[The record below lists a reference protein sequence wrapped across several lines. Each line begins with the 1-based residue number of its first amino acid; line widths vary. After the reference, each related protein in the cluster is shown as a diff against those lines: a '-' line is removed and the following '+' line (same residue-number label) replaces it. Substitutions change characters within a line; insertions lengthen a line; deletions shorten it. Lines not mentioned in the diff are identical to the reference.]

1 MKTLCF
7 AQMKGGTGK
16 TTISYNIACI
26 LAEHAKVLVVDFDPQ
41 CNLSSNFC
49 FDVFDEDAKTVA
61 DMLDNI
67 KIDPLDIVIPSP
79 LKELPNLDLFPSTTY
94 LFGSEIS
101 LISKTARESVM
112 KSYMKKN
119 ENFFNSYDYV
129 IFDTA
134 PSMGIINQN
143 AFFVAAHII
152 LVTDPDCNSARMA
165 HVFLKLWDEAR
176 EYSLIPNTVDALII
190 NNVERTKISNKML
203 DFIDSHPVLSKI
215 KLETT
220 VPHTTRFK
228 ECVEQNKPIQ
238 FLITKSKTEEKSRE
252 KAENSIRKVIE
263 ELYKRG
269 IL

>member
-67 KIDPLDIVIPSP
+67 KIDPLD
-79 LKELPNLDLFPSTTY
+79 
-94 LFGSEIS
+94 
-101 LISKTARESVM
+101 
-112 KSYMKKN
+112 MKKN

-143 AFFVAAHII
+143 AFFVADHII

>member
-112 KSYMKKN
+112 KSYMK
-119 ENFFNSYDYV
+119 
-129 IFDTA
+129 
-134 PSMGIINQN
+134 
-143 AFFVAAHII
+143 
-152 LVTDPDCNSARMA
+152 
-165 HVFLKLWDEAR
+165 
-176 EYSLIPNTVDALII
+176 
-190 NNVERTKISNKML
+190 RTKISLTVMIMLSLILPRVWELSIKML
-203 DFIDSHPVLSKI
+203 F
-215 KLETT
+215 
-220 VPHTTRFK
+220 
-228 ECVEQNKPIQ
+228 C
-238 FLITKSKTEEKSRE
+238 
-252 KAENSIRKVIE
+252 
-263 ELYKRG
+263 G
-269 IL
+269 